1 MHGEGIVHLW
11 KKVIESRLGADI
23 YNERAMIDEFLH
35 GSGDLHSLVASK
47 IFKEL
52 ANVPVK
58 DIKTLYP
65 DLRKKAKPVELD
77 CEDSL

>member
-1 MHGEGIVHLW
+1 
-11 KKVIESRLGADI
+11 
-23 YNERAMIDEFLH
+23 MIDEFLH

-52 ANVPVK
+52 VNVPVK